1 MKEFCFP
8 RQATGD
14 VYLPGNQVSTKE
26 AKKRKYE
33 EGVVRD
39 LGRTFATSQPD
50 AEEDKPM
57 PEEWTPIGAPDGTL
71 LFYYNFNTHEK
82 RLPRK
87 REAHAHTRVQLGGV
101 EKDQAKLEADAL
113 AAAGASSTSTP
124 VGKSAAA
131 VAPSPIAGPSPP
143 AVEPGVLE
151 AANANGAAQPGRELS
166 MDELRKK
173 QAANSI
179 VTLGADGAAQIHGAK
194 LWGVLREMVR
204 AGQDS
209 TWIGDWQKLTVPTH
223 SADGN
228 GGVPYFYNATT
239 GVSQWEAPENMPAQ
253 AV

>member
-1 MKEFCFP
+1 MPWPDLKEFCFP

-151 AANANGAAQPGRELS
+151 AANAHGAAQPGRELS

-173 QAANSI
+173 QVANSI
-179 VTLGADGAAQIHGAK
+179 VTLGSDGATSLSK
-194 LWGVLREMVR
+194 CDVLRLDVDGDSKHTVDDLVLLFDIIERSAAGR
-204 AGQDS
+204 ANN
-209 TWIGDWQKLTVPTH
+209 PEPAA
-223 SADGN
+223 SARLN
-228 GGVPYFYNATT
+228 MEEPEGGIP
-239 GVSQWEAPENMPAQ
+239 
-253 AV
+253 